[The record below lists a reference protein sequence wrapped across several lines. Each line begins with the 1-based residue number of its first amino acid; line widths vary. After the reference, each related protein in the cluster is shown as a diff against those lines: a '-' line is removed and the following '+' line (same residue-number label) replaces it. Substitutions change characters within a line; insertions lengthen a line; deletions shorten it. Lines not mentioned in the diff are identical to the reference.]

1 MEKTQIQR
9 IEERA
14 EAVLAAVPDYV
25 WDGRRLPVPVED
37 IADDEFSLLVRDVED
52 ISVAPGCPPIEP
64 GQSLSGLLLADRS
77 EIWVNAEEARQWP
90 PRRRFTIAHELG
102 HWVLHQNGQ
111 GSLFC
116 RRGTIDPDG
125 GEAGKREEQ
134 QEPERPPLPAI
145 EEEANLFAAALL
157 MPRRAIERLYRATE
171 GKPDRFQRLCSIFG
185 ASGAAMSRRLRRVI

>member
-1 MEKTQIQR
+1 VERAEIQR

-25 WDGRRLPVPVED
+25 WDGRGLPVPVED

-52 ISVAPGCPPIEP
+52 LSTAPDCPPIEP
-64 GQSLSGLLLADRS
+64 GQSLSGLLLADRR
-77 EIWVNAEEARQWP
+77 EIWVDADEARQWP

-102 HWVLHQNGQ
+102 HWILHQNGQ
-111 GSLFC
+111 SSLFC
-116 RRGTIDPDG
+116 RRGTVDPD
-125 GEAGKREEQ
+125 ERDAPEQ
-134 QEPERPPLPAI
+134 PERPALPAI

-157 MPRRAIERLYRATE
+157 MPRRTLQRLYRATE
-171 GKPDRFQRLCSIFG
+171 GEPDRFHRLCSVFG

>member
-1 MEKTQIQR
+1 VEEAEIQR

-14 EAVLAAVPDYV
+14 ESVLAAVPDYV

-37 IADDEFSLLVRDVED
+37 IADDGFSLLVRDVED
-52 ISVAPGCPPIEP
+52 LSAAPDCPPIEP

-77 EIWVNAEEARQWP
+77 EIWVSAEEARQWP

-116 RRGTIDPDG
+116 RKGTIDPDG
-125 GEAGKREEQ
+125 AEAGKREEEQ
-134 QEPERPPLPAI
+134 ERPPLPPI

-157 MPRRAIERLYRATE
+157 MPRRTLQRLYRATE
-171 GKPDRFQRLCSIFG
+171 DEPDRFQRLCSIFG
-185 ASGAAMSRRLRRVI
+185 ASGAAMGRRLHRVI